1 MIKIFSPSKIIYL
14 INSKSTIK
22 LKKNAVLADIQ
33 SKDELRLMY
42 FELMHKKDLK
52 EIYFFNPDLKHLF
65 SYFSALFHV
74 IEAAGGLVKN
84 EKGEWLFIFRNGKW
98 DLPKG
103 KIEKGEKIK
112 TAAIREVQ
120 EECGVEKLSIVR
132 DLISTYHIYF
142 MENQA
147 ILKRTY
153 WFEMECNDA
162 TELVPQ
168 TEEGI
173 TDVKWIAAKNLKK
186 VYDNT
191 FESVK
196 EVLKE
201 IK

>member
-1 MIKIFSPSKIIYL
+1 L
-14 INSKSTIK
+14 N
-22 LKKNAVLADIQ
+22 
-33 SKDELRLMY
+33 
-42 FELMHKKDLK
+42 
-52 EIYFFNPDLKHLF
+52 EIYFFNPNLENLF
-65 SYFSALFHV
+65 DYFSALFHI

-84 EKGEWLFIFRNGKW
+84 KKGEYLFIFRNGKW

-103 KIEKGEKIK
+103 KIEKGESIK

-120 EECGVEKLSIVR
+120 EECGVNELNIVKELS
-132 DLISTYHIYF
+132 STYHIYF
-142 MENQA
+142 IEKKA

-153 WFEMECNDA
+153 WFEMICKDDFK
-162 TELVPQ
+162 LVPQ

-173 TDVKWIAAKNLKK
+173 TEVKWMDAKKLKQ

-191 FESVK
+191 FESIK